1 MDWPHDPDGEEGS
14 EGRRL
19 YDMAIFAKK
28 VDEDEDFP
36 LSFDEFAAEH
46 GDDPIRVN
54 HRKIVPASE
63 VLDHLDVD
71 EVDSI
76 VEFHRAI
83 GRAMRAGSFWEYQPS
98 GDTPERKPA

>member
-14 EGRRL
+14 EGRRK
-19 YDMAIFAKK
+19 YDMATFAKK
-28 VDEDEDFP
+28 VDEAEDFP
-36 LSFDEFAAEH
+36 LSFEEFAEEH

-54 HRKIVPASE
+54 HRTVVPASDI
-63 VLDHLDVD
+63 LDHVDVE

-83 GRAMRAGSFWEYQPS
+83 GRAMRSGEFWEYHPS
-98 GDTPERKPA
+98 GENPESRPA